1 MLRLS
6 IIVPVYKVEP
16 WVEKCIRSLEDQ
28 DISKNEYEIIVVNDG
43 TPDRSAEIVRGLM
56 PEFENITVIDQE
68 NKGLAGARNTGIR
81 NASGKYLLFVD
92 SDDYIEKDCLGEML
106 AFAEGRDLEVA
117 MFSQNLVTA
126 GDKINRTRF
135 QENETGIITGVQL
148 FEMRTS
154 DSACK
159 YMVRRRYLVENNLY
173 FFENAVFLE
182 DAEWGPRLLA
192 KAERTA
198 FRNIPFYYYYLRA
211 GSLITTGTA
220 VTQKSFAGYV
230 ASYRNLKEFQ
240 QRDDLS
246 IKQKSFLNQSIAKFA
261 ILPFFTHANAGSLK
275 SYFKIKKGVQKAN
288 INKLSLKGIKGMRK
302 RHAVLF
308 NLSKELLFAYLL
320 ISNLNKSLLI
330 RLGVKSSQKNN

>member
-1 MLRLS
+1 MQRLS

-16 WVEKCIRSLEDQ
+16 WIEKCIRSLEDQ
-28 DISKNEYEIIVVNDG
+28 DISRNEYEIIVVNDG
-43 TPDRSAEIVRGLM
+43 TPDRSAEIVRSLM
-56 PEFENITVIDQE
+56 PEFENIRVIDQE
-68 NKGLAGARNTGIR
+68 NRRLPGARNTGIR
-81 NASGKYLLFVD
+81 NAKGNYLLFVD

-106 AFAEGRDLEVA
+106 AFAENRDLEVA
-117 MFSQNLVTA
+117 MFSQNLITA
-126 GDKINRTRF
+126 GDKINRSKSQTK
-135 QENETGIITGVQL
+135 ETGIITGVQL
-148 FEMRTS
+148 FEMRNN

-159 YMVRRRYLVENNLY
+159 FMIRRKYLVENNLY

-198 FRNIPFYYYYLRA
+198 FRNIPFYYYYLRT
-211 GSLITTGTA
+211 GSLVTSGTA
-220 VTQKSFAGYV
+220 VSQKALAGYV

-246 IKQKSFLNQSIAKFA
+246 SEQKYFLNQSIAKFA
-261 ILPFFTHANAGSLK
+261 ILPFFANANAGGLK
-275 SYFKIKKGVQKAN
+275 SYSKIKKGVQKAN
-288 INKLSLKGIKGMRK
+288 INKLNLKGIKGMRR

-320 ISNLNKSLLI
+320 IKNLRKYLLI
-330 RLGVKSSQKNN
+330 RLGAKTTQKSN